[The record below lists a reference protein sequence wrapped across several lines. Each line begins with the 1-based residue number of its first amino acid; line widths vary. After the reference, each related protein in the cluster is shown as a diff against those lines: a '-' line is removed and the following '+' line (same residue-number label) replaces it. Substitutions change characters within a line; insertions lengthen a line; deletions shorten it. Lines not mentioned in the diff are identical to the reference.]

1 MFYRPAPGMRVSRP
15 DAPTSRPEPAQ
26 DRAATIALMTVTVIA
41 AILATNLLL
50 MAYASIDRCRPTIAC
65 GFADSKLSLL
75 VGHALMLISL
85 TVGIALCV
93 WRIARERT
101 AWWVALV
108 TLGAIACSAVVGLV
122 AFGFEAGMF

>member
-1 MFYRPAPGMRVSRP
+1 MAQP
-15 DAPTSRPEPAQ
+15 DAPASLPERPQ
-26 DRAATIALMTVTVIA
+26 DRAATIALLTVTVIA

-50 MAYASIDRCRPTIAC
+50 MAYASIDRCRPTVAC
-65 GFADSKLSLL
+65 GFEESKLSLL
-75 VGHALMLISL
+75 TGHALMLISL
-85 TVGIALCV
+85 TLGIALCV

-108 TLGAIACSAVVGLV
+108 TLGAIACSAAVGLV